1 MKHAIEPNGPAGLH
15 AEGHD
20 VLDLEVDH
28 VADSDAVASPIVADV
43 DCGSFHTE
51 HLAHQRRERGHGSA
65 ELPGEDLSQS
75 GKSLVTCVVSGLLMG
90 SFAPFVT
97 RALTSGHPLGP
108 YSIAVF
114 FTVGALLSCFVATST
129 LCGIRSSVIQSTAA
143 ALRGLARPITRSAS
157 SADSSGERAVSSTS
171 SRRVSSASPS

>member
-28 VADSDAVASPIVADV
+28 LANSDAVASPIVADV

-65 ELPGEDLSQS
+65 ELPGEDLNQS
-75 GKSLVTCVVSGLLMG
+75 VELHIARVLVDKDTESPV
-90 SFAPFVT
+90 
-97 RALTSGHPLGP
+97 
-108 YSIAVF
+108 
-114 FTVGALLSCFVATST
+114 
-129 LCGIRSSVIQSTAA
+129 SSVITFGVSAINPTFNP
-143 ALRGLARPITRSAS
+143 PI
-157 SADSSGERAVSSTS
+157 AVPSI
-171 SRRVSSASPS
+171 SPSRMLNTRVTRQKSYVAPWSNERLHGHISSHEQVST